1 MTSARTHPST
11 DPVFH
16 PVVGPGAAFIP
27 VAWLVA
33 FLVVPVVLLVTGD
46 TDFDDVTRI
55 LTRRST
61 WNVVWFATWQA
72 VLSVVATFVVAGPVT
87 WLISRHRFRG
97 RRALRAVTTVGFL
110 LPSVV
115 VATAFLAVL
124 PRSLHYSV
132 FAVVI
137 AHAYFNIAVVVRVV
151 GARAE
156 SLDAQLWLA
165 AQTLGATPPTAWR
178 TITVPMLRNSI
189 ASAGTVVF
197 LYCFSSYA
205 VIRVL
210 GGPRRS
216 TIESDIALRAFGI
229 GDVGGA
235 SVLALLQM
243 LCIGVVAGAIHLLA
257 RSNGKPTRAPS
268 AMLPTIPDNRRR
280 TAIAI
285 AAVTVAFVIAPLS
298 ALFWQ
303 SVHVGDTVSARAWQS
318 IFNTSLIESVW
329 TSTRTALVAGLVGTV
344 LCILATLAIT
354 RLRTGGNVVN
364 SLTLAPLAM
373 SPVTI
378 GLGLLV
384 TFDSGWFD
392 WRSRWWFV
400 ALAHTLVSFPLAVRV
415 LVPAWRTTPVG
426 LHRAAAVLGAGGGRR
441 FIDID
446 LRRMR
451 PAIVASLGLV
461 VAVSLGEFGAASML
475 SREGAETIPVAIA
488 RLLSR
493 TGDEVRAQAFA
504 LASILVVVCVM
515 ALAIVEMALQRGEHA
530 SRR

>member
-1 MTSARTHPST
+1 MTSARTRPST

-72 VLSVVATFVVAGPVT
+72 VLSVVATFVVAVPVT
-87 WLISRHRFRG
+87 WLISRHRFRW

-156 SLDAQLWLA
+156 SLDAQLSLA

-189 ASAGTVVF
+189 ASAGTVIF

-235 SVLALLQM
+235 S
-243 LCIGVVAGAIHLLA
+243 
-257 RSNGKPTRAPS
+257 
-268 AMLPTIPDNRRR
+268 
-280 TAIAI
+280 
-285 AAVTVAFVIAPLS
+285 
-298 ALFWQ
+298 
-303 SVHVGDTVSARAWQS
+303 
-318 IFNTSLIESVW
+318 
-329 TSTRTALVAGLVGTV
+329 
-344 LCILATLAIT
+344 
-354 RLRTGGNVVN
+354 
-364 SLTLAPLAM
+364 
-373 SPVTI
+373 
-378 GLGLLV
+378 
-384 TFDSGWFD
+384 
-392 WRSRWWFV
+392 
-400 ALAHTLVSFPLAVRV
+400 
-415 LVPAWRTTPVG
+415 
-426 LHRAAAVLGAGGGRR
+426 
-441 FIDID
+441 
-446 LRRMR
+446 
-451 PAIVASLGLV
+451 
-461 VAVSLGEFGAASML
+461 
-475 SREGAETIPVAIA
+475 
-488 RLLSR
+488 
-493 TGDEVRAQAFA
+493 
-504 LASILVVVCVM
+504 
-515 ALAIVEMALQRGEHA
+515 
-530 SRR
+530 